1 MTYPNDPNPNRTAS
15 DRTAGYV
22 PWIIGGVVAVAVIA
36 GIFMWVSPDE
46 STTTAS
52 SPAGDRPAAG
62 ASTTSTPAG
71 SGTTGAGSAA
81 GSGTTSGSQ
90 TTSPPP
96 ASR

>member
-1 MTYPNDPNPNRTAS
+1 MTNPNDANLKRAAS
-15 DRTAGYV
+15 GRTAGYV
-22 PWIIGGVVAVAVIA
+22 PWIIGGVVAVAAIA
-36 GIFMWVSPDE
+36 GIFMWVSADQ

-52 SPAGDRPAAG
+52 GPAGDRPAAG
-62 ASTTSTPAG
+62 AATSPPAG